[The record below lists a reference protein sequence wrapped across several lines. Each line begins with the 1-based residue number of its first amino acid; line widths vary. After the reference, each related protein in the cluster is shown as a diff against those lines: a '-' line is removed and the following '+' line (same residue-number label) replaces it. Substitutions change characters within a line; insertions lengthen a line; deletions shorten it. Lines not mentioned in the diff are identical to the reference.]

1 MRNGFRGL
9 FTKAAS
15 GFVYLCSMI
24 RYLLFGLLIY
34 FLYRFIFNFIIPV
47 TRATREMRS
56 KMTEFQNRM
65 QEQQHGFAPQRP
77 EPVKESPK
85 AKEGDYIDF
94 EEVK

>member
-1 MRNGFRGL
+1 
-9 FTKAAS
+9 
-15 GFVYLCSMI
+15 
-24 RYLLFGLLIY
+24 
-34 FLYRFIFNFIIPV
+34 
-47 TRATREMRS
+47 MRS

-65 QEQQHGFAPQRP
+65 QEQQHGFATQRP